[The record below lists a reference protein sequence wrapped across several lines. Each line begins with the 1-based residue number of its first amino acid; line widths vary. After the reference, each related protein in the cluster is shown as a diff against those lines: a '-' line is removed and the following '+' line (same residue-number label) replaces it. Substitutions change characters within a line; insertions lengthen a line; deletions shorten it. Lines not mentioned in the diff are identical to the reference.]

1 MKRFTKQT
9 KMKIKFAID
18 IEQKHRAELEKQL
31 ELSDNMQ
38 MIKDIKSGI
47 QCSIWKEKFYRYA
60 FNLNL
65 EEMNKYHNKMNKWW
79 QERDDEAS
87 EAIREG
93 KNIFVSVNQEING
106 QEDDVETKENGY
118 LLHCKEM
125 KASFDEREK
134 FIEVVTEMKK

>member
-9 KMKIKFAID
+9 KMKLKFAID
-18 IEQKHRAELEKQL
+18 IEKKHRAQLVKQL

-38 MIKDIKSGI
+38 MIEDIKLGI
-47 QCSIWKEKFYRYA
+47 KCSIWKEKFYRYT

-65 EEMNKYHNKMNKWW
+65 EEMNKYHHKMTQWW
-79 QERDDEAS
+79 TERDDEAS